1 MLNKINGYLPH
12 PFLHYLRMNLITVR
26 TVQLQSSST
35 SLESHSLGDGAG
47 EAIISAG
54 TGHQV
59 QVRNPILP
67 LQQSITKQLQV
78 QTEPSAIPVRKD
90 KKAATLIGK
99 LKVVCQQS
107 ATSSDLES
115 SDQQQYRGLNPDTLD
130 PTHEYDAASTQERRH
145 EIVHNGQVYHIV
157 DPNVHVVS
165 SGDYY
170 TQPQTTTV
178 ANSGISQVTKTS
190 LAPTKSEGEYVVPN
204 NFGVQNKYL
213 RYQGLRTNMQEYLT
227 LYMTPDMQNPNLAVL
242 EMNGHQ
248 YQLPNATSM
257 DPPGV
262 YAEPDS

>member
-1 MLNKINGYLPH
+1 
-12 PFLHYLRMNLITVR
+12 MNLSTVG

-35 SLESHSLGDGAG
+35 SLESHSLGDGAS

-67 LQQSITKQLQV
+67 LQQSITKPLQI
-78 QTEPSAIPVRKD
+78 QTESSAIPVKD

-99 LKVVCQQS
+99 LKVVCQQNP
-107 ATSSDLES
+107 TSSGLES
-115 SDQQQYRGLNPDTLD
+115 SDQQQYRGLNPDTMDL
-130 PTHEYDAASTQERRH
+130 THEYDAASTQERRH

-157 DPNVHVVS
+157 DPNVHMVS

-178 ANSGISQVTKTS
+178 ASTGISQVTKTR
-190 LAPTKSEGEYVVPN
+190 LAPTRSEGEYVVPN
-204 NFGVQNKYL
+204 HFGVQNKYL
-213 RYQGLRTNMQEYLT
+213 RYQGLRTDMQEYLT

-262 YAEPDS
+262 YAEPEPDS

>member
-1 MLNKINGYLPH
+1 
-12 PFLHYLRMNLITVR
+12 MNLSTVR

-35 SLESHSLGDGAG
+35 SLESHSLGDGAS
-47 EAIISAG
+47 EEIISAG

-67 LQQSITKQLQV
+67 LQQSISKPLQI
-78 QTEPSAIPVRKD
+78 QTESSAIPVKD

-99 LKVVCQQS
+99 LKVVCQQNP
-107 ATSSDLES
+107 TSSGLES
-115 SDQQQYRGLNPDTLD
+115 SDQQQYRGLNPDTMD

-157 DPNVHVVS
+157 DPNVHMVS

-178 ANSGISQVTKTS
+178 ASTGISQVTKAR
-190 LAPTKSEGEYVVPN
+190 LAPTRSEGEYVVPN
-204 NFGVQNKYL
+204 HFGVQNKYL
-213 RYQGLRTNMQEYLT
+213 RYQGLRTDMQEYLT

>member
-1 MLNKINGYLPH
+1 
-12 PFLHYLRMNLITVR
+12 MNLSTVR

-35 SLESHSLGDGAG
+35 SLESHSLGDGAS
-47 EAIISAG
+47 EAITSAG

-67 LQQSITKQLQV
+67 LQQSITKPLQI
-78 QTEPSAIPVRKD
+78 QTESSAIPVKD

-99 LKVVCQQS
+99 LKVVCQQNP
-107 ATSSDLES
+107 TSSGLES
-115 SDQQQYRGLNPDTLD
+115 SDQQQYRGLNPDTMD

-157 DPNVHVVS
+157 DPNVHMVS

-178 ANSGISQVTKTS
+178 ASTGISQVTKTR
-190 LAPTKSEGEYVVPN
+190 LAPTRSEGEYVVPN
-204 NFGVQNKYL
+204 HFGVQNKYL
-213 RYQGLRTNMQEYLT
+213 RYQGLRTDMQEYLT

>member
-1 MLNKINGYLPH
+1 
-12 PFLHYLRMNLITVR
+12 MNLSTVR

-35 SLESHSLGDGAG
+35 SLESHSLGDGAS
-47 EAIISAG
+47 EAMISAG

-78 QTEPSAIPVRKD
+78 QTESSAMKKD

-99 LKVVCQQS
+99 LKVACQQNL
-107 ATSSDLES
+107 TSSGLES
-115 SDQQQYRGLNPDTLD
+115 SDQQQYRGLNPDTMD
-130 PTHEYDAASTQERRH
+130 PTHEYDAANTQERRH

-157 DPNVHVVS
+157 DPNVHMVS

-178 ANSGISQVTKTS
+178 ASTGISQVTKTR
-190 LAPTKSEGEYVVPN
+190 LAPTRSEGEYVVPN
-204 NFGVQNKYL
+204 DFGVQNKYL
-213 RYQGLRTNMQEYLT
+213 RYQGLRTDRQEYLT